1 MKIALQ
7 AQNLR
12 AFGYRCEEIKR
23 LPMAL
28 SVFETNLDELRRNR
42 GWLLAMGIVLV
53 LLGIIALIDS
63 LLFLSRR

>member
-1 MKIALQ
+1 
-7 AQNLR
+7 
-12 AFGYRCEEIKR
+12 
-23 LPMAL
+23 MAL